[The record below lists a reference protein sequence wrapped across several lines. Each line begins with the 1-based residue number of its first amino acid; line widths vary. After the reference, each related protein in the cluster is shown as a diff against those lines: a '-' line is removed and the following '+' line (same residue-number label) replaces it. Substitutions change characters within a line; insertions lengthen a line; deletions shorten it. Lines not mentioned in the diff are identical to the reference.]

1 MRIDLYVCT
10 YFVYSDI
17 EEGIDEIDSL
27 VVSAVDVDMAEECA
41 VDVIENK
48 YPDQNYSYDIKMI
61 DREIYSKIFLMRLF
75 SQSIENNLN

>member
-48 YPDQNYSYDIKMI
+48 YPDQSYSYDIKMI

-75 SQSIENNLN
+75 SQNIENNLN